1 MCVHQGK
8 ARERKQ
14 QAFECGEL
22 RLSSCLTLPL
32 SPPSHTAPSPRPGV
46 WARSA
51 RWRSVPCWLCCWW
64 SPPWWTCSHAL
75 WKTRCVCV
83 CVCVCVA
90 VTVAVHVS
98 TSRRTL
104 LISPTRRTMSRRR
117 SAPPVRPGTYSVRAA
132 TAAVIFSLPL
142 LPSARAHAVYV
153 FLCLS
158 LFSRTSRTHRTG
170 SAAAIA
176 SESVPLLPFH
186 PSVAATRRERAL
198 TLLRCVCVCVCVLCR
213 MNSKFNAPSTVC
225 EC

>member
-1 MCVHQGK
+1 MCWCVCVCT
-8 ARERKQ
+8 RERQERESSKRSSVGSCVFLL
-14 QAFECGEL
+14 ASPFLSHHPATLRLLHALECGHDLHGGALCRAGCAAGGRL
-22 RLSSCLTLPL
+22 RGGPA
-32 SPPSHTAPSPRPGV
+32 HTPCGRPG
-46 WARSA
+46 
-51 RWRSVPCWLCCWW
+51 
-64 SPPWWTCSHAL
+64 
-75 WKTRCVCV
+75 VCV

-104 LISPTRRTMSRRR
+104 LISSARRTMSRRR

-132 TAAVIFSLPL
+132 TAALIFSLPL

-158 LFSRTSRTHRTG
+158 LFSRTSRTHRTS

-198 TLLRCVCVCVCVLCR
+198 TLLRCVCVCVCVCC
-213 MNSKFNAPSTVC
+213 V
-225 EC
+225 E